1 MATPPRVQLVFG
13 AGGIGEGT
21 ITHAWTTGEQT
32 SELLD
37 VLKELEITELDSAAS
52 SPPGSPRVSERLL
65 GESRAVGKGFVI
77 DTKIER
83 TAISGG
89 LSEAAIDSS
98 LKKSLELLGVKQCN
112 ILYAHFPDPNTPV
125 EESARAFDK
134 HYRAGLF
141 REVHPQLTITFWAS
155 NNSVAWLMQ
164 SLLRASERMVA
175 SLQET

>member
-1 MATPPRVQLVFG
+1 MVKFSPVRLVFG
-13 AGGIGEGT
+13 AGGIGEGA

-32 SELLD
+32 SELLS
-37 VLKELEITELDSAAS
+37 VLQELELIELDSAAS
-52 SPPGSPRVSERLL
+52 SPPGNPRASERLL
-65 GESRAVGKGFVI
+65 GESRAAEKRFVI

-89 LSEAAIDSS
+89 LSEAAIESS
-98 LKKSLELLGVKQCN
+98 LEKSLELLGVKQVN

-141 REVHPQLTITFWAS
+141 KEVLPSSTSPLELLTM
-155 NNSVAWLMQ
+155 L
-164 SLLRASERMVA
+164 
-175 SLQET
+175 

>member
-1 MATPPRVQLVFG
+1 MATPSPVRFVFG
-13 AGGIGEGT
+13 AGGIGEGA
-21 ITHAWTTGEQT
+21 ITHTWTTGEQT

-37 VLKELEITELDSAAS
+37 VLKELELTELDSAAS
-52 SPPGSPRVSERLL
+52 SPPGSPLVSERLL
-65 GESRAVGKGFVI
+65 GESRAAGKEFVI

-89 LSEAAIDSS
+89 LSEAAIGSS
-98 LKKSLELLGVKQCN
+98 LEKSLELLGVKQVN

-141 REVHPQLTITFWAS
+141 KEVLPSLTLPFG
-155 NNSVAWLMQ
+155 
-164 SLLRASERMVA
+164 LLTT
-175 SLQET
+175 L

>member
-1 MATPPRVQLVFG
+1 M
-13 AGGIGEGT
+13 
-21 ITHAWTTGEQT
+21 
-32 SELLD
+32 
-37 VLKELEITELDSAAS
+37 KELELTELDSAAS

-65 GESRAVGKGFVI
+65 GESRAAGKEFVI

-89 LSEAAIDSS
+89 LSEAAIGSS
-98 LKKSLELLGVKQCN
+98 LEKSLELLGVKQVN

-141 REVHPQLTITFWAS
+141 KEVLPSLTLPFG
-155 NNSVAWLMQ
+155 
-164 SLLRASERMVA
+164 LLTT
-175 SLQET
+175 L

>member
-1 MATPPRVQLVFG
+1 MATPPRTRLVFG

-32 SELLD
+32 SELLI
-37 VLKELEITELDSAAS
+37 VLKELKMTELDSAAS

-65 GESRAVGKGFVI
+65 GESRAAGRGFVI

-83 TAISGG
+83 TATSGG

-141 REVHPQLTITFWAS
+141 REVHPQLSSPLPFGHLII
-155 NNSVAWLMQ
+155 L
-164 SLLRASERMVA
+164 
-175 SLQET
+175 

>member
-1 MATPPRVQLVFG
+1 MATPSPVRFVFG
-13 AGGIGEGT
+13 AGGIGEGA

-37 VLKELEITELDSAAS
+37 VLKELELAELDSAAS
-52 SPPGSPRVSERLL
+52 SPPGNPRVSERLL
-65 GESRAVGKGFVI
+65 GESKAAAKEFVI

-83 TAISGG
+83 TATSGG

-98 LKKSLELLGVKQCN
+98 LAKSLELLGVKQVN
-112 ILYAHFPDPNTPV
+112 ILYAHFADPDTPV

-141 REVHPQLTITFWAS
+141 KEVLPSSTLPFG
-155 NNSVAWLMQ
+155 LPY
-164 SLLRASERMVA
+164 
-175 SLQET
+175 